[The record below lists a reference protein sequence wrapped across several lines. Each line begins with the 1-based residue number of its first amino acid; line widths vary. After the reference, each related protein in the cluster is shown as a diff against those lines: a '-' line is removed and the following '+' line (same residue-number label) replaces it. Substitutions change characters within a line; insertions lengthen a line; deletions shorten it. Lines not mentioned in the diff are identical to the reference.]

1 MNDVVVIG
9 AGPAGLT
16 AAIYA
21 LRAGLEVTICEKNI
35 YGGQMSIIDTIENYP
50 GFLKISGMDFSS
62 AIYEQVM
69 KLGSKFVFSEVT
81 GVNFGEEE
89 KCISTLSEGDIY
101 AKTVIIANGLKRRFL
116 GCKGEREFA
125 GRGVSYCATCDGA
138 FFKGKSVIVV
148 GGGNTALEDA
158 LYLSNICRKV
168 TMLVRNDHFRGEN
181 LLVDA
186 VNNVENIEIIFE
198 SNLKEIS
205 GKDFVESALIE
216 GSNGDIKEISTD
228 GVFIAIGYQPDND
241 LYKNKI
247 KMNAARYF
255 ISNETCE
262 TNIPGVYVAG
272 DCRVKPLRQ
281 IVTAVADGAVAGSA
295 AAAFILRQMS
305 AKKIM
310 AKRT

>member
-62 AIYEQVM
+62 TIYEQVM
-69 KLGSKFVFSEVT
+69 KLGSRFVFSEVT
-81 GVNFGEEE
+81 KVDFSGEE
-89 KCISTLSEGDIY
+89 KCISTLSEGDIC

-138 FFKGKSVIVV
+138 FFKGKSVIVI

-186 VNNVENIEIIFE
+186 VNNAENIEVIFE

-216 GSNGDIKEISTD
+216 GSNGDIKEISID

-247 KMNAARYF
+247 KMNASGYF
-255 ISNETCE
+255 IANETCE

-281 IVTAVADGAVAGSA
+281 IVTAMADGAVAGSA
-295 AAAFILRQMS
+295 AAAFILRQIS
-305 AKKIM
+305 SKKVM
-310 AKRT
+310 AR